1 MDMPLWSDTG
11 LWAFIVLTII
21 LGGATASAAGRAVAM
36 TWRPMT
42 QVFIYAAILA
52 AAVRFL
58 SYALFEGVFF
68 ISPENPVEGLW
79 RWGLAYV
86 ILAAIGALAYRQ
98 RRATQMATQYSW
110 LTPSRA

>member
-1 MDMPLWSDTG
+1 MTLWSDTG
-11 LWAFIVLTII
+11 FWPFILVTLV
-21 LGGATASAAGRAVAM
+21 LGGATALAAGRAVAM

-58 SYALFEGVFF
+58 QYALFDGYFV

-79 RWGLAYV
+79 RWALAYV
-86 ILAAIGALAYRQ
+86 ILAGIGALGYKL
-98 RRATQMATQYSW
+98 RRSAQMASQYAW
-110 LTPSRA
+110 LSGSSRA